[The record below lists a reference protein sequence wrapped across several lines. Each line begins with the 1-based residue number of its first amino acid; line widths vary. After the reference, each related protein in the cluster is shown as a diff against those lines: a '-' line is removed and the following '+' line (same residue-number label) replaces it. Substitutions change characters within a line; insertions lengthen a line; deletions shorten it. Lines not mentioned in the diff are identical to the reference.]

1 MSGPPIHSRSEI
13 PRPDAE
19 NTRRTR
25 YSVFRRT
32 IINGIDLAD
41 QKKERNRQP
50 PPRIYLVGS
59 TISFTSASKS
69 DGQTLRLLRLPSFWI
84 VNDGSAYDW
93 TNRGRFAR

>member
-50 PPRIYLVGS
+50 PPRIYFSGRDNLFYVRFQGRR
-59 TISFTSASKS
+59 TNPA
-69 DGQTLRLLRLPSFWI
+69 I
-84 VNDGSAYDW
+84 VAPTKFLDCERW
-93 TNRGRFAR
+93 LCL